1 MFGSNF
7 PIEKTWTDYQTLFY
21 GTASILDELNA
32 AEKTAVLGNTA
43 KRIYRPQ

>member
-7 PIEKTWTDYQTLFY
+7 PIEKIWTDYQTLFH

-32 AEKTAVLGNTA
+32 IEKAAVLGGTA
-43 KRIYRPQ
+43 KRIYRPA